1 MDPAERF
8 YLDAGL
14 VFLSI
19 FVFVVL
25 AIREKANGDREY
37 LDEPPRDRTLYDA
50 LKGARKRREERVKHK
65 NSPRGMNRGGRQ

>member
-25 AIREKANGDREY
+25 AIREKANGEERRAEASRRE
-37 LDEPPRDRTLYDA
+37 ERTLYDA
-50 LKGARKRREERVKHK
+50 LKRGRERRVENRKAIVRNMKD
-65 NSPRGMNRGGRQ
+65 